1 MKIKRFD
8 NLWLMGLVLSAIILI
23 GIYFMKF
30 CYPTF
35 VIEVAQI
42 DSITRIGHYIDTHK
56 WAWYL
61 ASGIIGFANYYFIC
75 CASCKK
81 KTLDKK
87 ELLVIIITILV
98 LFIIKE
104 FAPMQYMSAN
114 ISTMILLPCIMKADF
129 KATTI
134 VFVSTNFLQTIT
146 GEIRNIKAM
155 ITDFNFATSLILT
168 IDLYILLSLL
178 YCYFNYK
185 KER

>member
-1 MKIKRFD
+1 
-8 NLWLMGLVLSAIILI
+8 
-23 GIYFMKF
+23 
-30 CYPTF
+30 
-35 VIEVAQI
+35 
-42 DSITRIGHYIDTHK
+42 
-56 WAWYL
+56 
-61 ASGIIGFANYYFIC
+61 
-75 CASCKK
+75 
-81 KTLDKK
+81 
-87 ELLVIIITILV
+87 
-98 LFIIKE
+98 
-104 FAPMQYMSAN
+104 
-114 ISTMILLPCIMKADF
+114 MKADF